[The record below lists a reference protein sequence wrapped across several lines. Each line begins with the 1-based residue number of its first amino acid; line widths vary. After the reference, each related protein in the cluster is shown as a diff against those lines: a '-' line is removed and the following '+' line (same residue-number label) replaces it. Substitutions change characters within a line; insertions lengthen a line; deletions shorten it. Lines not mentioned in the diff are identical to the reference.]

1 MIDFEAENR
10 RLSSSAKD
18 WLPQILPGG
27 RFRGHEYMCGS
38 INGGAGD
45 SLSVNTLTGKWA
57 DFADPGTYSGNDFLS
72 LIAMARGV
80 SNVEAAKMM
89 GAQDVPK
96 LNGSHGPAPEEEVH
110 VERPPQADFRPDM
123 FRHPQDGTPS
133 RFWVYRETD
142 GAPIFVVARYDPEGK
157 KKLVRPWIWTGLK
170 WRCQAPPKP
179 RPLYNLPSLSHT
191 ARVLLVEGE
200 KAADAA
206 AHYFPARPCL
216 TWMGGVQG
224 WKHADW
230 QPLAGREVTLWPD
243 ADDPGRGCMA
253 LIAARL
259 LELGCKVWVVET
271 DTLPDRWDLADAVA
285 EGWDREKVVE
295 YAKPHTKLVAPPDD
309 EPDPFAPPEPAAPDV
324 PGRVQ
329 RLPPP
334 GGQTLEPDAP
344 EGSLRELWQSHFVLK
359 SSGAPYMCLANA
371 VAAIGLIPDCNIW
384 YDEFAH
390 RIMLGKQ
397 EWRDENAFE
406 LTLYMQRK
414 LGLNDIR
421 SNVVAEA
428 VEAYAWKHRRNP
440 PREWLNSLIW
450 DGTDR
455 LRLLLSSGMG
465 TVLNRYT
472 EAVGRC
478 FMEGM
483 VARVMRP
490 GCKVDA
496 MPIFEGAQGA
506 GKSTALSIIGGEYF
520 AEIHE
525 SITSKDFYI
534 AITGKMLCEISE
546 LHAFRRAELERVKGI
561 ITTGTDRFRTPY
573 GRYAVDHP
581 RSCVFAGTTNSSDW
595 NTDETGARRFWP
607 VECGEID
614 RDWLSENRQQLF
626 AEAVA
631 RFNRGEAWWD
641 VPEEEA
647 GTERKK
653 VRDFDPWQD
662 LMRGYMDANNAVS
675 IPYIMENILQLAP
688 RDQSV
693 IAARRVGKILR
704 QNGFQNKVQRTPSG
718 ESIRRWI
725 KY

>member
-1 MIDFEAENR
+1 
-10 RLSSSAKD
+10 
-18 WLPQILPGG
+18 
-27 RFRGHEYMCGS
+27 
-38 INGGAGD
+38 
-45 SLSVNTLTGKWA
+45 
-57 DFADPGTYSGNDFLS
+57 
-72 LIAMARGV
+72 
-80 SNVEAAKMM
+80 
-89 GAQDVPK
+89 
-96 LNGSHGPAPEEEVH
+96 
-110 VERPPQADFRPDM
+110 
-123 FRHPQDGTPS
+123 
-133 RFWVYRETD
+133 
-142 GAPIFVVARYDPEGK
+142 
-157 KKLVRPWIWTGLK
+157 
-170 WRCQAPPKP
+170 
-179 RPLYNLPSLSHT
+179 
-191 ARVLLVEGE
+191 
-200 KAADAA
+200 
-206 AHYFPARPCL
+206 
-216 TWMGGVQG
+216 
-224 WKHADW
+224 
-230 QPLAGREVTLWPD
+230 
-243 ADDPGRGCMA
+243 
-253 LIAARL
+253 
-259 LELGCKVWVVET
+259 
-271 DTLPDRWDLADAVA
+271 
-285 EGWDREKVVE
+285 
-295 YAKPHTKLVAPPDD
+295 
-309 EPDPFAPPEPAAPDV
+309 
-324 PGRVQ
+324 
-329 RLPPP
+329 
-334 GGQTLEPDAP
+334 
-344 EGSLRELWQSHFVLK
+344 
-359 SSGAPYMCLANA
+359 
-371 VAAIGLIPDCNIW
+371 
-384 YDEFAH
+384 
-390 RIMLGKQ
+390 
-397 EWRDENAFE
+397 
-406 LTLYMQRK
+406 
-414 LGLNDIR
+414 
-421 SNVVAEA
+421 
-428 VEAYAWKHRRNP
+428 
-440 PREWLNSLIW
+440 
-450 DGTDR
+450 
-455 LRLLLSSGMG
+455 MG